1 MRILLGITV
10 LAAGCAASDVTPT
23 SASADGFET
32 AAVTTAPSPAT
43 CERVDV
49 LTVSHLDEV
58 APGFEVAPS
67 ELVEGATGW
76 FEGAL
81 EGLPGV
87 VDGRLEVDEALG
99 QVRAIYQ
106 SGESCSDYYEIA
118 FMASLSLGDDLLETS
133 FAALLQARSAD
144 DVRFGIR
151 VPEAQL
157 EGRLMP
163 DDESFEVAGT
173 DLRVSGNYLGDGD
186 WEGVLEWTFEDQL
199 ETVGAFAFSSD
210 Y

>member
-1 MRILLGITV
+1 MV
-10 LAAGCAASDVTPT
+10 
-23 SASADGFET
+23 E
-32 AAVTTAPSPAT
+32 AVDEPI
-43 CERVDV
+43 EV
-49 LTVSHLDEV
+49 LTLFQEGKVQPVRFRWKGRVVKVSRV
-58 APGFEVAPS
+58 
-67 ELVEGATGW
+67 TGDW
-76 FEGAL
+76 ISKAGTDRIYYFSI
-81 EGLPGV
+81 
-87 VDGRLEVDEALG
+87 LG
-99 QVRAIYQ
+99 NNA
-106 SGESCSDYYEIA
+106 DYYEIA